1 MIIKIKFYI
10 VKNLVHFWPILKRL
24 MHYGINYKKKMTL
37 GFSFLLLSSI
47 SEVLGPVL
55 ISNLIKTSLTAHY
68 ICYSILFKTIIA
80 YIFLQIISALFNYFQ
95 DIIFNNISI
104 KIVETLRFNLMLSI
118 LTLPINQ
125 FNKKPIGQFISC
137 ITNDT
142 EVIKELYETFV
153 TTLLRSIILISVTLI
168 TMFSLEWRM
177 ASIAIIIF
185 PLVSIITLLY
195 QYYSKPI
202 LQKAKTYITKI
213 YNTFHEVINGI
224 NVIQQFGLEKKFRKS
239 IENTSN
245 LHYLN
250 RMKMLKL
257 DGFLLR
263 PLLNLFSAII
273 LCGLILLFSS
283 YPKGFFE
290 IGTLYAFITYLG
302 RLNEPLITIASQQ
315 SILQQAIIAGK
326 RIFNLI
332 DFPKQKNGTDLVNLK
347 TGDIYIENLNFQYES
362 NNKNTL
368 NNINLHIFSKQFI
381 ALVGRTGSGKSTLAQ
396 LLMGYYPIN
405 HGNIYLDK
413 RNINSLS
420 NNVLRHGIS
429 IVQQDP
435 IILNDSIFKNIAFGK
450 HISESKI
457 WNILEQVHLT
467 KLVKS
472 MPQGIHSCLGENGNK
487 ISIGQKQLL
496 SIARILVSIPKIL
509 ILDEATANV
518 DLETEKKIQTI
529 LASIKHYTTLIVI
542 AHRLSTIKN
551 ADKIIVFNQGKI
563 VEKGSHDYLINKQK
577 YYWKMYRN
585 QN

>member
-10 VKNLVHFWPILKRL
+10 VKNLIHFWPILKRL
-24 MHYGINYKKKMTL
+24 IHYGINYKKKMTL

-55 ISNLIKTSLTAHY
+55 ISNFIKISLTEHY
-68 ICYSILFKTIIA
+68 IRYSILFKTIIA

-104 KIVETLRFNLMLSI
+104 KIIETLRFNLMLSI

-125 FNKKPIGQFISC
+125 FKKEPIGQFISC
-137 ITNDT
+137 VTNDT

-153 TTLLRSIILISVTLI
+153 TTLFRSIILISVTLI

-195 QYYSKPI
+195 QYYSKP
-202 LQKAKTYITKI
+202 LLKKARTYITKI
-213 YNTFHEVINGI
+213 HNTFHEVINGI

-239 IENTSN
+239 IEDTSN

-250 RMKMLKL
+250 RMKILKL
-257 DGFLLR
+257 DSFLLR

-315 SILQQAIIAGK
+315 SILQQSIIAGK
-326 RIFNLI
+326 RIFHLI
-332 DFPKQKNGTDLVNLK
+332 DFPKQKYGTDLVNLK
-347 TGDIYIENLNFQYES
+347 TGEIHIENLNFQYES

-420 NNVLRHGIS
+420 NNVLRNGIS

-435 IILNDSIFKNIAFGK
+435 IILDDSIFKNIAFGK

-457 WNILEQVHLT
+457 WKILEQVHLT
-467 KLVKS
+467 ELVKS
-472 MPQGIHSCLGENGNK
+472 MPKGIHSCLGENGNK

-529 LASIKHYTTLIVI
+529 LASIKNHTTLIVI
-542 AHRLSTIKN
+542 AHRLSTIKS

-563 VEKGSHDYLINKQK
+563 VEKGSHDYLINKKK